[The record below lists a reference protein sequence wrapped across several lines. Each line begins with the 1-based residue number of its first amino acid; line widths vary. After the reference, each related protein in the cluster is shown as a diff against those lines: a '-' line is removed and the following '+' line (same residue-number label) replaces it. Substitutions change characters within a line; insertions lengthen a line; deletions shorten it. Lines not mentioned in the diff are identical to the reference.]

1 MLSVRLSYVRS
12 LKGISFAPVFCD
24 NGSFLIAERG
34 LTHGKETRQHW
45 FKNQSDYAFWPANT
59 ADATAA
65 RVTVIITVSNEI
77 TTTQTILLQQ
87 SWQLAYHYGHLRHQS
102 TGVVSVCCTPDLT
115 WLVRFSATRPIAT
128 NTRPLVP
135 YPLPIPHVQ
144 VSRYLLLVWLVS
156 NKDNSND
163 KQINLSLSAVFLLL
177 MSHFLN
183 RSLSTSHAW
192 ESAAF

>member
-1 MLSVRLSYVRS
+1 MLLHRQYHAKRAS
-12 LKGISFAPVFCD
+12 LIRPKLEGH
-24 NGSFLIAERG
+24 LICTTILWQWQLPDSRTWIN
-34 LTHGKETRQHW
+34 LRKRNPSTLK
-45 FKNQSDYAFWPANT
+45 SDYASWPANT

-102 TGVVSVCCTPDLT
+102 TSVVSVCCTPDLT

-128 NTRPLVP
+128 NTRPLAP

-163 KQINLSLSAVFLLL
+163 KQINL
-177 MSHFLN
+177 
-183 RSLSTSHAW
+183 
-192 ESAAF
+192 